1 LAAQLQALARA
12 AKDTGADLCVVG
24 PMVATPA
31 EAAGFVQ
38 VARLQGLDRVG
49 VVVAV
54 PAAAL
59 RAGDLLAEVD
69 MVSVAIDELAQLT
82 FAADPGLPELAD
94 LLDPWQPAV
103 LELLAGVARAGR
115 GAGRPV
121 SMCVWD
127 VGDPLLALVL
137 AGLGAT
143 SLSMAPRGVA
153 AVRDALAARSLD
165 ECRVLA
171 ELALAAPTAEE
182 ARAAVADASE

>member
-1 LAAQLQALARA
+1 
-12 AKDTGADLCVVG
+12 
-24 PMVATPA
+24 MVATPA

-59 RAGDLLAEVD
+59 RAADLLAEVD

-94 LLDPWQPAV
+94 LLDPWQPAL

-115 GAGRPV
+115 SAGRPV
-121 SMCVWD
+121 SMCVGD
-127 VGDPLLALVL
+127 AGDPLLAIVL

-153 AVRDALAARSLD
+153 RGPRRPGGAQPRRVPRAGRAGAGRPPPRRRPAPRWPTPPGRAR
-165 ECRVLA
+165 
-171 ELALAAPTAEE
+171 P
-182 ARAAVADASE
+182 